1 MGRIPEELI
10 IYLNMVLFLSRDGM
24 TPHYLLGTVKL
35 YKLVLL
41 LYDLSLCK
49 KLGKGVIFEH
59 YRWISNKK
67 AIFFGHCLLSPFAT
81 ICCPK

>member
-24 TPHYLLGTVKL
+24 TPHYLLDTVKL

-59 YRWISNKK
+59 YRWIS
-67 AIFFGHCLLSPFAT
+67 T
-81 ICCPK
+81 IDYSSAEYS